1 MATPYNLRARKRDD
15 RSVQKS
21 VKTPQSKRKR
31 SLATKEN
38 VSDHEIDQDS
48 SQMPPE
54 SDFLSLTTEE
64 TKKRLTWED
73 EEVKE
78 PDNDR
83 SEGGGEGVE
92 SDDSEA
98 GPDDVSLTVARQQA
112 KQQLHQQNI
121 ESEE

>member
-83 SEGGGEGVE
+83 SEGGGEGVD
-92 SDDSEA
+92 DDSEA

-112 KQQLHQQNI
+112 KGQLHLVT
-121 ESEE
+121 S

>member
-21 VKTPQSKRKR
+21 VKTPQWSVTESH
-31 SLATKEN
+31 SLARHLAQN
-38 VSDHEIDQDS
+38 LDLFHDS
-48 SQMPPE
+48 ETFSLPE
-54 SDFLSLTTEE
+54 SDSLSLTTEE

-98 GPDDVSLTVARQQA
+98 DHVMQRLTYCCYA
-112 KQQLHQQNI
+112 
-121 ESEE
+121 